1 MELIGSHGWNF
12 GVEGSSFE
20 EWATFGVAAAWFW
33 AAMYRLG
40 FFLAGHF
47 EGPQRLLFLL
57 PGCESTVIIPLE
69 ESLRWWFWVLAA
81 LLLGLL
87 HPAEAWEPTVVA
99 PFLDSE
105 EVSPHCPA
113 LAPVRAEPE
122 RDIENRHIPPNEDL
136 GPMPRGVQLLRAV
149 ERGES
154 GTDSTSTPWTS
165 DEETAESPVESGTR
179 EPAGYGR
186 GPSYRATDGALLV
199 IHEDNELV
207 VPLPGWSLEEVWSI
221 VLSIQQN
228 DWTPFHDMMGIV
240 GMHEGVT
247 TTPVPPEM

>member
-113 LAPVRAEPE
+113 LVPVREVVDHQRSSRWGNLYWPE
-122 RDIENRHIPPNEDL
+122 FMGWLCWSLLSICGWEAFRCECRRRIEDL
-136 GPMPRGVQLLRAV
+136 KQLRV
-149 ERGES
+149 R
-154 GTDSTSTPWTS
+154 
-165 DEETAESPVESGTR
+165 
-179 EPAGYGR
+179 
-186 GPSYRATDGALLV
+186 
-199 IHEDNELV
+199 
-207 VPLPGWSLEEVWSI
+207 
-221 VLSIQQN
+221 QN
-228 DWTPFHDMMGIV
+228 RTM
-240 GMHEGVT
+240 
-247 TTPVPPEM
+247 